1 MRGAQASNAV
11 REFAHKL
18 ATAQSESYKIN
29 LVKTFPIPNNKE
41 DIFEFMLLAS
51 TNFDHM
57 YYASHRDEEDVS
69 DAWLIKIEQCYNKAQ
84 ILFSKDDPDFLKIR
98 EMYEKTKFICNEA
111 TKRYNKLVKKRQNAD
126 RNRKLTIGAI
136 CFAGVLLIIGVVV
149 ITILS
154 NMGAINFRSNAI
166 KIELSSSDFIG
177 QSHEEII
184 ALLAEKGFTNI
195 TSQENEWSPYLAA
208 GKITDISIDG
218 NNKFYKITKFENDA
232 PIILTH
238 TGYPKDIAIKA
249 DISTLIGKNYTVV
262 VDYFEDLGFA
272 NVQTKAEAWNP
283 SLSQLSVLKISIN
296 GSEQI
301 GSNATFKQDAKV
313 VITYNAKPQEININ
327 ISSDKLLNQHYDNV
341 VQFFREKGFID
352 VEVIESTD
360 WDYNFEINFVTKISV
375 NSIENFDAN
384 TKFSQDAKIVIT
396 YNTSPKSI
404 RIGTNSEGF
413 EGENYQMVL
422 EALKQLGFVDIETN
436 GTTWDYRIDSNV
448 VTAISINGETSFS
461 LNDSFLQDAKII
473 ITFNPPPQEV
483 KIGFSSEDV
492 KGKNYEDIV
501 KLLEDSGFVYIEAK
515 EEAWSLFHKSKTIKT
530 IIINGVEAFVAE
542 DCFSQDAIIQITYYK

>member
-1 MRGAQASNAV
+1 MV
-11 REFAHKL
+11 PVFCL
-18 ATAQSESYKIN
+18 
-29 LVKTFPIPNNKE
+29 
-41 DIFEFMLLAS
+41 
-51 TNFDHM
+51 
-57 YYASHRDEEDVS
+57 
-69 DAWLIKIEQCYNKAQ
+69 
-84 ILFSKDDPDFLKIR
+84 
-98 EMYEKTKFICNEA
+98 
-111 TKRYNKLVKKRQNAD
+111 
-126 RNRKLTIGAI
+126 
-136 CFAGVLLIIGVVV
+136 
-149 ITILS
+149 
-154 NMGAINFRSNAI
+154 
-166 KIELSSSDFIG
+166 
-177 QSHEEII
+177 
-184 ALLAEKGFTNI
+184 
-195 TSQENEWSPYLAA
+195 
-208 GKITDISIDG
+208 
-218 NNKFYKITKFENDA
+218 
-232 PIILTH
+232 
-238 TGYPKDIAIKA
+238 
-249 DISTLIGKNYTVV
+249 
-262 VDYFEDLGFA
+262 
-272 NVQTKAEAWNP
+272 
-283 SLSQLSVLKISIN
+283 
-296 GSEQI
+296 
-301 GSNATFKQDAKV
+301 
-313 VITYNAKPQEININ
+313 
-327 ISSDKLLNQHYDNV
+327 
-341 VQFFREKGFID
+341 
-352 VEVIESTD
+352 
-360 WDYNFEINFVTKISV
+360 